1 MMPAQQ
7 FQLFAVRPYCNDRVL
22 NRDIYLTE
30 QLTSWE
36 SRLFLLENGEL
47 ALGNYVHYDVGDP
60 PEEKSKRI
68 GRGFP
73 HYKLDY
79 VKSFDSWGELR
90 KFQIE
95 QTIDL
100 KKLLVEMSYVLVNRD
115 PSTGEYSF
123 YQGAEIEMLFGFLGA
138 L

>member
-1 MMPAQQ
+1 MSTQQ
-7 FQLFAVRPYCNDRVL
+7 LQLFAVRPYYNNHVL

-30 QLTSWE
+30 RLTNWE

-47 ALGNYVHYDVGDP
+47 ALGNYVHYDVCDP
-60 PEEKSKRI
+60 PKEKAKLI

-79 VKSFDSWGELR
+79 VKSFDSWSELR

-115 PSTGEYSF
+115 PSTGEYNF
-123 YQGAEIEMLFGFLGA
+123 YQGAEIEVLFGFLGA

>member
-1 MMPAQQ
+1 MMPEQQ
-7 FQLFAVRPYCNDRVL
+7 LQLFAVYPYHNDYVL

-30 QLTSWE
+30 RLTSWE

-47 ALGNYVHYDVGDP
+47 ALGNYVHYDVCGP
-60 PEEKSKRI
+60 PKEKSKRI